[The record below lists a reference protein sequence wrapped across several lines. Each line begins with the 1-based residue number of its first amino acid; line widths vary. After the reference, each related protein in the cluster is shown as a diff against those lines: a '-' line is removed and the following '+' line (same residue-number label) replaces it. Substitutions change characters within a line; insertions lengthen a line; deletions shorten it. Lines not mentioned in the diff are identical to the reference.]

1 MNLKKKLI
9 GSFLIIS
16 FITFIVGVFGIVQL
30 KKIESSSTK
39 LYEQNLKALAKAGE
53 LNQLFLVTR
62 LTV

>member
-39 LYEQNLKALAKAGE
+39 FESFSKSWRIKSIIFSY
-53 LNQLFLVTR
+53 
-62 LTV
+62 